1 MGKRVR
7 PAASDRPLPRVLRAV
22 VIDALQLG
30 VGEQLPTN
38 AHYARTVGGTAG
50 TIQRAMAVLAEQGAV
65 TTTSH
70 GTRGRAV
77 ESIDL
82 GRAWAL
88 AGLAPVRLLL
98 PPGGPEEVEQLSDA
112 LTDELTT
119 VGIPHTVRHERGGAR
134 RLDSI
139 ADDRADVA
147 VVSAG
152 VLDAAARQLGDVH
165 VRLLG
170 PGTYYGRGRLV
181 SVRRS
186 AELAAVP
193 ARVAIDRDSP
203 DHVALTEASYPR
215 EGGYTYV
222 DHPFPDVPAAV
233 LRGDVDAGVW
243 HRSHSLIPLDLAGLT
258 CVPLP
263 DRAEAVWSEISA
275 AALVGS
281 ASRQELISVLR
292 AILAGPR
299 WSSATSG
306 GADLQSRTRSAA
318 AVAEG
323 ASVRRP

>member
-1 MGKRVR
+1 MNDRIR

-30 VGEQLPTN
+30 VGERLPTN

-50 TIQRAMAVLAEQGAV
+50 TIQRAMATLAEQGAV

-70 GTRGRAV
+70 GARGRAV

-88 AGLAPVRLLL
+88 AGLPPVRLLL
-98 PPGGPEEVEQLSDA
+98 PPGGPEEVELLSEA
-112 LTDELTT
+112 LTDDLT
-119 VGIPHTVRHERGGAR
+119 VAGIPHTVRHQRGGSR

-152 VLDAAARQLGDVH
+152 VLEAAARRLGDVH
-165 VRLLG
+165 VRQLA

-181 SVRRS
+181 SVRRA
-186 AELAAVP
+186 AELAVVP
-193 ARVAIDRDSP
+193 QRVAIDWDSP

-215 EGGYTYV
+215 AAGYTYV
-222 DHPFPDVPAAV
+222 GHPFPDVPAAV

-243 HRSHSLIPLDLAGLT
+243 HRSHTLIPLDLAGLA

-263 DRAEAVWSEISA
+263 DRAEVVWSEISA

-281 ASRQELISVLR
+281 ARRQELTSVFR
-292 AILAGPR
+292 AILTDPR
-299 WSSATSG
+299 WNPDTPTG
-306 GADLQSRTRSAA
+306 K
-318 AVAEG
+318 
-323 ASVRRP
+323 